1 MMASVTIAAATN
13 LLRQAYGSY
22 ANDRTLVVPMENPSN
37 FRLLTT
43 PQLRKKLCT
52 DRAPKSKAPRSAPKP
67 RPEPRQRKT
76 NLEKII
82 ERRV

>member
-52 DRAPKSKAPRSAPKP
+52 NKPKAPQSAPKP
-67 RPEPRQRKT
+67 RPKSRRRKT

>member
-22 ANDRTLVVPMENPSN
+22 AKDRTLVVPMENPSN

-52 DRAPKSKAPRSAPKP
+52 DKPKPKAPQSAPKP
-67 RPEPRQRKT
+67 RSKPRQRKT